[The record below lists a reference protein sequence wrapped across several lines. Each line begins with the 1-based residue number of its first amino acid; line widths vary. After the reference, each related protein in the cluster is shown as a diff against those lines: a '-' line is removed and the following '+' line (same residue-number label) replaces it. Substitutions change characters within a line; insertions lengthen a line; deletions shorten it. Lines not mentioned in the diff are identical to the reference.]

1 MSGKGCF
8 FTVLLGALIILT
20 CTILGGLIGGRLL
33 TPDDAMGWDAIANML
48 GGLMVG
54 AACGIII
61 SFLMARARQK
71 KIPKNN

>member
-1 MSGKGCF
+1 MRAKSCF
-8 FTVLLGALIILT
+8 SSILLGALVVLACAIV
-20 CTILGGLIGGRLL
+20 GGLVGGRLL

-61 SFLMARARQK
+61 SLWMALARQK
-71 KIPKNN
+71 KSRLKN